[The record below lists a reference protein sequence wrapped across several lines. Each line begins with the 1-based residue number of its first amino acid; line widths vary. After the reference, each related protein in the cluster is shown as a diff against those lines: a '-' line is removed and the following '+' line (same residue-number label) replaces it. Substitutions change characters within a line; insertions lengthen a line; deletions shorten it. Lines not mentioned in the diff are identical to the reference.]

1 MQASRGK
8 AFINRIL
15 SHPHRVLA
23 SIFLIVFSLLAL
35 ALPLL
40 PLDPE
45 GLDVIHSLAKPSLQH
60 FFGTDEVG
68 RDYFA
73 RVLYGGRVSLM
84 VGFLSMA
91 MSMGLGVMIGLLSGY
106 FGGVVDFIFM
116 RLVDVLSSIPWMI
129 LVMVFGM
136 VFGRGLLSLVMV
148 IGLLSWM
155 ETARIIRGEVLSL
168 KEREYVLYARFLGI
182 FPLRILFSHIFPG
195 ILPTIITA
203 STAAIAS
210 SIMVESALSFLG
222 RGVTAPMSSWGSL
235 LQNAQKFLQ
244 KAPHM
249 AILPGILIIIT
260 VLSFHQWGE
269 ALRESLLL
277 ERE

>member
-15 SHPHRVLA
+15 SHPHRILA
-23 SIFLIVFSLLAL
+23 SIFLIGFSLLAL

-91 MSMGLGVMIGLLSGY
+91 MSIG
-106 FGGVVDFIFM
+106 FGGVGG
-116 RLVDVLSSIPWMI
+116 
-129 LVMVFGM
+129 VFS
-136 VFGRGLLSLVMV
+136 GLCLGV
-148 IGLLSWM
+148 
-155 ETARIIRGEVLSL
+155 
-168 KEREYVLYARFLGI
+168 GI
-182 FPLRILFSHIFPG
+182 FAEELQ
-195 ILPTIITA
+195 
-203 STAAIAS
+203 
-210 SIMVESALSFLG
+210 SIV
-222 RGVTAPMSSWGSL
+222 
-235 LQNAQKFLQ
+235 
-244 KAPHM
+244 
-249 AILPGILIIIT
+249 
-260 VLSFHQWGE
+260 
-269 ALRESLLL
+269 
-277 ERE
+277 

>member
-15 SHPHRVLA
+15 SHPHRILA
-23 SIFLIVFSLLAL
+23 SIFLIGFSLLAL

-91 MSMGLGVMIGLLSGY
+91 MSIGLGVMVGLLSGY
-106 FGGVVDFIFM
+106 FGGVVDFFFM

-129 LVMVFGM
+129 LVMVFG
-136 VFGRGLLSLVMV
+136 MV

>member
-23 SIFLIVFSLLAL
+23 SIFLIGFSLLAL

-91 MSMGLGVMIGLLSGY
+91 MSIGLGVMIGLLSGY
-106 FGGVVDFIFM
+106 FGGVVDFFFM

-182 FPLRILFSHIFPG
+182 FPLRILFSHIFLHYGGERIKLSGTRGYRSDVQLGKPFTECPEISAKSAPHG
-195 ILPTIITA
+195 D
-203 STAAIAS
+203 S
-210 SIMVESALSFLG
+210 SGNFDYYNGFVFPSMG
-222 RGVTAPMSSWGSL
+222 RGP
-235 LQNAQKFLQ
+235 
-244 KAPHM
+244 
-249 AILPGILIIIT
+249 
-260 VLSFHQWGE
+260 
-269 ALRESLLL
+269 
-277 ERE
+277 

>member
-15 SHPHRVLA
+15 SHPHRILA
-23 SIFLIVFSLLAL
+23 SIFLIGFSLLAL

-91 MSMGLGVMIGLLSGY
+91 MSIGLGVMVGLLSGY
-106 FGGVVDFIFM
+106 FGGVVDFFFM

-168 KEREYVLYARFLGI
+168 KEREYVLYARYYHGI
-182 FPLRILFSHIFPG
+182 HCG
-195 ILPTIITA
+195 Y
-203 STAAIAS
+203 
-210 SIMVESALSFLG
+210 SFLHYGGERIKLSGTRGYRSDVQLGKPFTERPEISAKSAPHGDSSGNFDYYNGFVFPSMG
-222 RGVTAPMSSWGSL
+222 RGS
-235 LQNAQKFLQ
+235 
-244 KAPHM
+244 
-249 AILPGILIIIT
+249 
-260 VLSFHQWGE
+260 
-269 ALRESLLL
+269 
-277 ERE
+277 